1 MLTIGIRAGL
11 WMARATGLVGSAA
24 MPAERSPEGTWEGR
38 YETSESGGDLA
49 IRVVADGERWAVQVR
64 ATSAY
69 AADPQ
74 FLAARDPRVSGDTL
88 AFTLDWGT
96 PVRWTG
102 VVRGDTLSGR
112 MEADHWSGTWSTT
125 RRDESGSR

>member
-1 MLTIGIRAGL
+1 MLTIVVRGGL
-11 WMARATGLVGSAA
+11 WVGLAVGLAVSAVV
-24 MPAERSPEGTWEGR
+24 PAERSLEGTWEGR
-38 YETSESGGDLA
+38 YETSESGGDLT
-49 IRVVADGERWAVQVR
+49 IRVLAGEERWAVHVR

-74 FLAARDPRVSGDTL
+74 FLAAREARVAGDTL

-112 MEADHWSGTWSTT
+112 MEADHWSGTWTTT
-125 RRDESGSR
+125 RRAEGGSR